1 MTLNNGYNPDDLYN
15 WNRALKVLLTIST
28 DVFRF
33 KIAREFALDCFK
45 RVGEDT
51 VGISNKME
59 VITSNWGSI
68 SERMWGSEY
77 PFGLTGKVLKDLEA
91 PFTENL
97 ACILVSLLTFNEK
110 AMAKPK
116 PNPDYD
122 GSRRKKEKAL
132 LPNFGKKKKG
142 ESSSGISES
151 TKDVAEGIEC
161 LSKFWM
167 SSSDSESSEGASEVS
182 AAGDELEEIQVV
194 AD

>member
-1 MTLNNGYNPDDLYN
+1 MALLTLSNGYNPSDPYN
-15 WNRALKVLLTIST
+15 WNQALKVLLTIST

-33 KIAREFALDCFK
+33 NIARKFALDCLK
-45 RVGEDT
+45 HVGEDT
-51 VGISNKME
+51 VGISKKME

-77 PFGLTGKVLKDLEA
+77 PFGLTGKVSKDSEA

-97 ACILVSLLTFNEK
+97 ACILVSLLTSNEK
-110 AMAKPK
+110 AKEKAKPK
-116 PNPDYD
+116 PDYD
-122 GSRRKKEKAL
+122 GSRRKKEKAK
-132 LPNFGKKKKG
+132 FGKKKKG

-151 TKDVAEGIEC
+151 TKDVAEDEEC
-161 LSKFWM
+161 LSEFWK
-167 SSSDSESSEGASEVS
+167 SSSDSESSEGAGEVY